1 MVVET
6 VTKTTR
12 VTQQYGGP
20 QPTGAVE
27 AAVTEVDASKVTVM
41 GNGLQQAVVNQE
53 SVFMV
58 DGSKAGKG
66 TSNTKNNNRGKIHV
80 KTNVMTY

>member
-20 QPTGAVE
+20 PPTGAAPVE

-66 TSNTKNNNRGKIHV
+66 HQIQRTIT
-80 KTNVMTY
+80 